1 MNYFQKVRMII
12 NIINYRIMKI
22 MNATKRLRT
31 LGFFALIVAVS
42 VATNLTTNFISH
54 EHENSGFQGQGNKL
68 PVAYAKFANAANAME
83 TDFTVAAQLSIHA
96 VVHVKTKSPV
106 KMDQMDQM
114 NGFQNDPFFQYFF
127 GVPKQQRKQ
136 KEMPMQE
143 ASGSGVIISNDG
155 FIVTNNHV
163 VDGASEIEVT
173 LNDNR
178 NFKAK
183 VIGADPNTDI
193 ALIKIEAKDL
203 PVIVFG
209 NSDALKVGEWVLAV
223 GNPFNLTSTVTAGI
237 VSAKGRNINII
248 NSQLP
253 LESFI
258 QTDAAVNP
266 GNSGGALVNTHGELI
281 GITTAIASQTGS
293 YAGYAFAVPVSIV
306 QKVVTD
312 IQKYGVV
319 QRAVLG
325 VQIRNITD
333 SIAKVKNLKTLEGAF
348 VGKVGEES
356 AAKKAGVKEGDIIN
370 QVNGVDVNS
379 VSELQEQIGRY
390 RPGDKITIAI
400 LRDDKVQKLNVE
412 LKNQQGSFG
421 VVTVQSGTEVL
432 GGTFKELNDKTKKQL
447 GVDYGVEIKS
457 LSKGKL
463 ADQGIKPGFIILKI
477 NNQPVSNASD
487 VQQAYSAAMNN
498 GDQEK
503 VLLIAGLYPNG
514 KITYFAINLA
524 E

>member
-1 MNYFQKVRMII
+1 
-12 NIINYRIMKI
+12 MKI
-22 MNATKRLRT
+22 MNATKRMRT

-42 VATNLTTNFISH
+42 VATNLTTNLVAHKS
-54 EHENSGFQGQGNKL
+54 ENTGFQGNNQL
-68 PVAYAKFANAANAME
+68 PVAYAKFAHASSAME
-83 TDFTVAAQLSIHA
+83 TDFTVAAELSVHA

-127 GVPKQQRKQ
+127 GVPKHQNKS

-155 FIVTNNHV
+155 YIVTNNHV
-163 VDGASEIEVT
+163 VDGASDIEVT

-178 NFKAK
+178 TFKAK

-193 ALIKIEAKDL
+193 ALIKIDAKDL

-209 NSDALKVGEWVLAV
+209 NSDMLKVGEWVLAV

-266 GNSGGALVNTHGELI
+266 GNSGGALVNTRGELI
-281 GITTAIASQTGS
+281 GITTAIASQTGT

-306 QKVVTD
+306 QKVVAD
-312 IQKYGVV
+312 IRKYGIV

-325 VQIRNITD
+325 IKIRNITD
-333 SIAKVKNLKTLEGAF
+333 SIAKAKNLKTMEG
-348 VGKVGEES
+348 VYVYSVMQES
-356 AAKKAGVKEGDIIN
+356 AAKKAGIKSGDIIDN
-370 QVNGVDVNS
+370 VNGVNVQS
-379 VSELQEQIGRY
+379 ASELQEQIGRY
-390 RPGDKITIAI
+390 RPGDKITITVN
-400 LRDDKVQKLNVE
+400 RDNKEQKLEVE

-421 VVTVQSGTEVL
+421 VVSPQNSEEVL
-432 GGTFKELNDKTKKQL
+432 GGTYMELSDKTKQQL
-447 GVDYGVEIKS
+447 GVDYGVVIKT

-477 NNQPVSNASD
+477 NNQPVSSASD
-487 VQQAYSAAMNN
+487 VQQAYNAAINN

-514 KITYFAINLA
+514 KLTYFAINLA
-524 E
+524 D